1 MRVLTSHDWMI
12 IKGNPL
18 FGGMDPADLDSLI
31 NVNAVMRVPRQQALF
46 AQGDPA
52 KALFL
57 ILEGQIKLSRLSPQ
71 GDEAVV
77 HVFRAGE
84 SFAEAAMLMGGRY
97 PVDATAIEDSRLIAV
112 SIERLKDRVMIK
124 PEIAFAML
132 GSMAQHLHAL
142 VSQIEQLKLLTA
154 RQRMIRF
161 LLDQAQAGSGLARI
175 ALPHDKGLI
184 AKRLGMKPE
193 TFSRLLSQ
201 LGAHGVDVDGAV
213 ITVRNLAHLANL
225 IDQEA

>member
-1 MRVLTSHDWMI
+1 MCLLTPHDWTL
-12 IKGNPL
+12 IKANPL
-18 FGGMDPADLDSLI
+18 FAGMEPADIDSLI
-31 NVNAVMRVPRQQALF
+31 NVNAVLRVPRQQALF
-46 AQGDPA
+46 ARGDPA
-52 KALFL
+52 RALFL

-132 GSMAQHLHAL
+132 GSMAQHLHSL
-142 VSQIEQLKLLTA
+142 VSQIEQLKLMTA

-161 LLDQAQAGSGLARI
+161 LLDEAQADSGMSRI

-184 AKRLGMKPE
+184 ANRLGMKPE

-201 LGAHGVDVDGAV
+201 LVAHGVEVDGGIV
-213 ITVRNLAHLANL
+213 TVRDLAHLA
-225 IDQEA
+225 DQLEQET